1 MQGLE
6 NNNIDLKNLPSTP
19 LYPLKKPILTPEQLE
34 QKKKDLIADLNQK
47 SKELTDLGLLD
58 KLGGFVGYQTDNA
71 KEREKQ
77 LTDLKTQALDNKIEF
92 KDLPNAL
99 KDDYYNK
106 AETSILNPLKT
117 KNEIAKKDY
126 QKDLQRKAILQKKSQ
141 ELTESDK
148 ELIVNDSGFFNNAL
162 DAITGKSEV
171 EKLKEFKEKE
181 KAKDITKEIQKA
193 YSAFSNIDKNKD
205 FFSLFSS
212 PDKEA
217 QEKAK
222 QDFETIA
229 KNLYHFDSVIYNE
242 KNEPFVTKGDKV
254 YKIND
259 GFIDNFTQSLVN
271 NKFSIAGSVA
281 GGITGAK
288 YGKNVGAL
296 GLVGGAIAGAALGST
311 IGAASD
317 AIVTNLALDREN
329 KADEII
335 RHALSEGA
343 LSLATDTIMLGAGKA
358 IKPLVKAPLK
368 LAEMS
373 MPFQFTK
380 NFFTGNTKRA
390 SEIIENTLSK
400 EQQQALKEFS
410 AQFGGETKINQES
423 GKDFLRDKIKSVFKG
438 DENKLKAYDKVKE
451 ILTLDNHKEQQQAF
465 IRAIRSDETGNTLAF
480 LVEAANL
487 SPKANA
493 NLKSILNQTTENLTK
508 SLKQFDLKDYEIK
521 SVFDNL
527 EQGTKE
533 SYDKALNEIIGKLY
547 DNSYKVNLRESVQ
560 DATNFEKFLNDLKA
574 QGEID
579 PQAKSFLRQIEE
591 NVYNPN
597 GVTYEQLKNSRQ
609 LINAYL
615 RNVKDPSTL
624 GYIQKASANF
634 LKNDIDSAIES
645 LLKQNKSAY
654 EKISELQKSAISDYR
669 DMKQALEL
677 VDKAKIRD
685 KNTQESDAISSLMK
699 IIQGQ
704 GQKDLTNYQALTKGL
719 NQSDKERLELS
730 MLNRLMEQSLKQDES
745 LKVFDS
751 AQFFNKLNEFKEDVF
766 TTPKAK
772 EYIDIASGFHK
783 LFKNDAK
790 IAESLKPAITKNLS
804 QGLATSLSGALKYQW
819 TKFTL
824 GTLYRNAPDRILGVK
839 LPKALN
845 EATAGAALKYHLK
858 RALERSH
865 SISDFSKNLELSAQ
879 NAKFSNNTLKIIEEL
894 NNGVKQASEEIKAKA
909 TKYEKALQELQK
921 IDESKLTKEQQQVL
935 KVFKGELDPTEIKG
949 IDLNDL
955 YILDQGTRHATTKKI
970 LVKHYGE
977 ENTGGLTNDE
987 LINMSEVI
995 KNGSVLLESFERL
1008 KNGFRY
1014 GYEWENN
1021 GVKLRL
1027 VVDDLN
1033 DGNKIFD
1040 FYRNFKDF
1048 RDARPQPSTSK
1059 DNGTQ
1064 PITLDENNP
1073 TQKPLKDQE
1082 DLLKNTELNNET
1094 TQEVKNLSPLEQA
1107 NAEKLA
1113 KLESE
1118 AKQSE
1123 QEFLKAKEQELKRKE
1138 ALKKK
1143 LEHER
1148 GNAGNIESQTKI
1160 EVGEDI
1166 PTEIQAQIPKSR
1178 VRLNEREI
1186 YDLDYAIVKAKDLKP
1201 SFTTGGT
1208 QKRTDMNE
1216 EQIKSI
1222 AENFDPKKIFGS
1234 GGFEDLPIILHDG
1247 QVIAGNHRIQG
1258 MLNFTPKSRYIYNK
1272 AIKEYYHIDLK
1283 PDELLVRVPHQRLDN
1298 TEINNL
1304 AASSNQ
1310 GRFNSESDHA
1320 IAVLSHYEAKLK
1332 ELDQKLDADS
1342 IYSLKNIVAKNLN
1355 FDKATH
1361 PNVGDS
1367 NLALL
1372 MFNMPRTKTQGIEL
1386 LNRWQKEFSND
1397 IKSYEKVKKMFV
1409 DNAGSFHN
1417 LIHDMNFPKV
1427 SLNAYLSDIMDRSF
1441 ANLKN
1446 YQSTS
1451 ESLKDLSEKFY
1462 KTSSL
1467 EMFEKSDQSVSD
1479 ISEILGGAIA
1489 RFARF
1494 DDPSKALFEA
1504 LRSDNIKKGLKDFKI
1519 ADEAKDMFNPDS
1531 KEFKDIDIYDF
1542 THYLLM
1548 VNREPNE
1555 NNPVLNRLIQ
1565 AVKDMQKE
1573 SEKGIKKP
1581 KLETPSEW
1589 GPNYSEFKNDGL
1601 GAINKLLET
1610 KKGFV
1615 AGAFY
1620 KEGLGDIDLVWGNK
1634 DYGLEHILEKRK
1646 KQYKRLGLTPEQAKE
1661 RTNELIKEIP
1671 NIIQKGLK
1679 KEDKP
1684 GYAVI
1689 ILNNSKVVLSKFKGD
1704 NELKNHYMIT
1714 SFEVDDN
1721 VLRELETIA
1730 TLSNDYRDG
1739 INYSISNL
1747 IEPNPTTNAI
1757 KTQELSPLEL
1767 ANAEKLAKLETE
1779 KETKAEAVKKLN
1791 FDEIKKLID
1800 ESPRTGSSMP
1810 ILGMQNL
1817 NAEAVEYIQKNHK
1830 RIAVEKI
1837 EPSFAKDLKLKYPDD
1852 ARAVIDYQAINHI
1865 LKEHKNLAY
1874 EDIANYRGLFKQAN
1888 ETLKLKDNQNRP
1900 VVASFNQI
1908 NEFFVVVEQV
1918 SNAKNELMLKT
1929 MYKAR
1934 GNYKDSLIYKKTL
1947 AKSQNSN

>member
-1 MQGLE
+1 M
-6 NNNIDLKNLPSTP
+6 
-19 LYPLKKPILTPEQLE
+19 
-34 QKKKDLIADLNQK
+34 
-47 SKELTDLGLLD
+47 
-58 KLGGFVGYQTDNA
+58 
-71 KEREKQ
+71 
-77 LTDLKTQALDNKIEF
+77 
-92 KDLPNAL
+92 
-99 KDDYYNK
+99 
-106 AETSILNPLKT
+106 
-117 KNEIAKKDY
+117 
-126 QKDLQRKAILQKKSQ
+126 
-141 ELTESDK
+141 
-148 ELIVNDSGFFNNAL
+148 
-162 DAITGKSEV
+162 
-171 EKLKEFKEKE
+171 
-181 KAKDITKEIQKA
+181 
-193 YSAFSNIDKNKD
+193 
-205 FFSLFSS
+205 
-212 PDKEA
+212 
-217 QEKAK
+217 
-222 QDFETIA
+222 
-229 KNLYHFDSVIYNE
+229 
-242 KNEPFVTKGDKV
+242 
-254 YKIND
+254 
-259 GFIDNFTQSLVN
+259 
-271 NKFSIAGSVA
+271 
-281 GGITGAK
+281 
-288 YGKNVGAL
+288 
-296 GLVGGAIAGAALGST
+296 
-311 IGAASD
+311 
-317 AIVTNLALDREN
+317 
-329 KADEII
+329 
-335 RHALSEGA
+335 
-343 LSLATDTIMLGAGKA
+343 
-358 IKPLVKAPLK
+358 
-368 LAEMS
+368 
-373 MPFQFTK
+373 
-380 NFFTGNTKRA
+380 
-390 SEIIENTLSK
+390 
-400 EQQQALKEFS
+400 
-410 AQFGGETKINQES
+410 
-423 GKDFLRDKIKSVFKG
+423 
-438 DENKLKAYDKVKE
+438 
-451 ILTLDNHKEQQQAF
+451 
-465 IRAIRSDETGNTLAF
+465 
-480 LVEAANL
+480 
-487 SPKANA
+487 
-493 NLKSILNQTTENLTK
+493 
-508 SLKQFDLKDYEIK
+508 
-521 SVFDNL
+521 
-527 EQGTKE
+527 
-533 SYDKALNEIIGKLY
+533 
-547 DNSYKVNLRESVQ
+547 
-560 DATNFEKFLNDLKA
+560 
-574 QGEID
+574 
-579 PQAKSFLRQIEE
+579 
-591 NVYNPN
+591 
-597 GVTYEQLKNSRQ
+597 
-609 LINAYL
+609 
-615 RNVKDPSTL
+615 
-624 GYIQKASANF
+624 
-634 LKNDIDSAIES
+634 
-645 LLKQNKSAY
+645 
-654 EKISELQKSAISDYR
+654 
-669 DMKQALEL
+669 
-677 VDKAKIRD
+677 
-685 KNTQESDAISSLMK
+685 
-699 IIQGQ
+699 
-704 GQKDLTNYQALTKGL
+704 
-719 NQSDKERLELS
+719 
-730 MLNRLMEQSLKQDES
+730 
-745 LKVFDS
+745 
-751 AQFFNKLNEFKEDVF
+751 
-766 TTPKAK
+766 
-772 EYIDIASGFHK
+772 
-783 LFKNDAK
+783 
-790 IAESLKPAITKNLS
+790 
-804 QGLATSLSGALKYQW
+804 
-819 TKFTL
+819 
-824 GTLYRNAPDRILGVK
+824 
-839 LPKALN
+839 
-845 EATAGAALKYHLK
+845 
-858 RALERSH
+858 
-865 SISDFSKNLELSAQ
+865 
-879 NAKFSNNTLKIIEEL
+879 
-894 NNGVKQASEEIKAKA
+894 
-909 TKYEKALQELQK
+909 
-921 IDESKLTKEQQQVL
+921 
-935 KVFKGELDPTEIKG
+935 FKGELDQAEIKG

-955 YILDQGTRHATTKKI
+955 YILDQGTRHAGAKKI
-970 LVKHYGE
+970 LVKHYGV

-1040 FYRNFKDF
+1040 FYSDRNFTDF

-1064 PITLDENNP
+1064 PITLDRDNL

-1082 DLLKNTELNNET
+1082 DLLKNTENLNET
-1094 TQEVKNLSPLEQA
+1094 TPKPTNLSPLEQA

-1118 AKQSE
+1118 QLQSE

-1166 PTEIQAQIPKSR
+1166 PTSIQAQIPKSR

-1258 MLNFTPKSRYIYNK
+1258 MLNFTPKSRFAYEK

-1283 PDELLVRVPHQRLDN
+1283 PDELLVRVPHNRLNN

-1310 GRFNSESDHA
+1310 GRFNSESDQRK
-1320 IAVLSHYEAKLK
+1320 AVLSHYEAKLK

-1342 IYSLKNIVAKNLN
+1342 IYSLKNIVANNLN

-1386 LNRWQKEFSND
+1386 LNRWQKAFSND

-1446 YQSTS
+1446 YVSTS

-1467 EMFEKSDQSVSD
+1467 DMFEKSDQSASD

-1504 LRSDNIKKGLKDFKI
+1504 LKSDNIKKGLKEFKI
-1519 ADEAKDMFNPDS
+1519 ADITKDMFDPKS

-1555 NNPVLNRLIQ
+1555 NNPVLKRLIE

-1573 SEKGIKKP
+1573 SEKGIKEP
-1581 KLETPSEW
+1581 KLDTPSEW
-1589 GPNYSEFKNDGL
+1589 GHNYSEFKGDGL

-1634 DYGLEHILEKRK
+1634 DYGLEHILKRREDQAISKGLNETEAKEYAMSVVKTIPEVIDKGVKVERNGRVAIEYQNIRVGLKDNWKGEKLPNHWVITGYEKRLENSESL
-1646 KQYKRLGLTPEQAKE
+1646 YTSP
-1661 RTNELIKEIP
+1661 LITKGETLPLNSNKP
-1671 NIIQKGLK
+1671 N
-1679 KEDKP
+1679 
-1684 GYAVI
+1684 
-1689 ILNNSKVVLSKFKGD
+1689 
-1704 NELKNHYMIT
+1704 T
-1714 SFEVDDN
+1714 
-1721 VLRELETIA
+1721 
-1730 TLSNDYRDG
+1730 
-1739 INYSISNL
+1739 
-1747 IEPNPTTNAI
+1747 TTNAL
-1757 KTQELSPLEL
+1757 KTQELLSEQ

-1779 KETKAEAVKKLN
+1779 KGTKAEAVKKLD

-1830 RIAVEKI
+1830 RIVVEKI

-1874 EDIANYRGLFKQAN
+1874 EDIANYRELSKQAN

-1908 NEFFVVVEQV
+1908 NGFFVVVEQV

>member
-6 NNNIDLKNLPSTP
+6 NSEFDLKNLPSTP
-19 LYPLKKPILTPEQLE
+19 LYPLKNPILTPEQLE
-34 QKKKDLIADLNQK
+34 KKKKDLIVDLNQK
-47 SKELTDLGLLD
+47 SKELTELGLLD

-77 LTDLKTQALDNKIEF
+77 LTDFKTQALDNKLDFE
-92 KDLPNAL
+92 DLPSAL

-106 AETSILNPLKT
+106 AKTSILKPLKT
-117 KNEIAKKDY
+117 KNEIAKEDY
-126 QKDLQRKAILQKKSQ
+126 QKDLQRKAILQKTSQ

-148 ELIVNDSGFFNNAL
+148 ELISNDSGFFNNAI
-162 DAITGKSEV
+162 DAITGISEV
-171 EKLKEFKEKE
+171 EKLNEYKEKE
-181 KAKDITKEIQKA
+181 KAKDMTREIQKA

-205 FFSLFSS
+205 FFSLFTSE
-212 PDKEA
+212 DKEA

-222 QDFETIA
+222 KDFETIA
-229 KNLYHFDSVIYNE
+229 KNLYHFDGVIYNE
-242 KNEPFVTKGDKV
+242 KNEPFVIKGDKV

-259 GFIDNFTQSLVN
+259 GFIDNFTQSLLN
-271 NKFSIAGSVA
+271 NKFSLAGSVA

-288 YGKNVGAL
+288 YGKSAGAL
-296 GLVGGAIAGAALGST
+296 GLVGGAIAGAALGSAT
-311 IGAASD
+311 GAVSD
-317 AIVTNLALDREN
+317 AIITNLALDRDN

-343 LSLATDTIMLGAGKA
+343 LSLATDTIMLGASKA
-358 IKPLVKAPLK
+358 IKPLVKTPLK

-400 EQQQALKEFS
+400 EQQEALKEFS
-410 AQFGGETKINQES
+410 AQFGGETKINAENN
-423 GKDFLRDKIKSVFKG
+423 KDFLRDKIKSVFKG
-438 DENKLKAYDKVKE
+438 DENKLKAYDRVKE

-480 LVEAANL
+480 LIEAANL

-547 DNSYKVNLRESVQ
+547 DDSYKVNLRDSVQ
-560 DATNFEKFLNDLKA
+560 DATNFQKFLNDLKA

-597 GVTYEQLKNSRQ
+597 GVTYKQLKNSRQ

-634 LKNDIDSAIES
+634 LKNDIDNAIEN

-704 GQKDLTNYQALTKGL
+704 GQKDLSNYQALSKGL
-719 NQSDKERLELS
+719 SEPDKERLELS

-751 AQFFNKLNEFKEDVF
+751 AQFFNKLNEFKDDVF

-790 IAESLKPAITKNLS
+790 IAESLKPATTKNLS
-804 QGLATSLSGALKYQW
+804 QGLATTLSGALKYQW

-845 EATAGAALKYHLK
+845 EATAGAALKYHIK

-865 SISDFSKNLELSAQ
+865 SISEFSKNLELSVQ
-879 NAKFSNNTLKIIEEL
+879 NSKFTNNTLKIIEEL
-894 NNGVKQASEEIKAKA
+894 NNGVKSASEEIKEA
-909 TKYEKALQELQK
+909 TKPSNLVKSIREQDTRPFEV
-921 IDESKLTKEQQQVL
+921 IEDKEAF
-935 KVFKGELDPTEIKG
+935 FK
-949 IDLNDL
+949 DLNQNLKDSATPLPKGMSVEEFKQSLESVENKDRFLEHLKTRDNSQDRLKFISLIEPILREPHIEIFIKDKDGAIVKKEFVKSFKDENKTRL
-955 YILDQGTRHATTKKI
+955 YMLITQDNDTILRTFIPKLNERYMRNHVRNADIIHSFIQPNRTAKSDNALSDVVVYGDNTTKKP
-970 LVKHYGE
+970 
-977 ENTGGLTNDE
+977 LT
-987 LINMSEVI
+987 S
-995 KNGSVLLESFERL
+995 
-1008 KNGFRY
+1008 
-1014 GYEWENN
+1014 
-1021 GVKLRL
+1021 
-1027 VVDDLN
+1027 
-1033 DGNKIFD
+1033 
-1040 FYRNFKDF
+1040 
-1048 RDARPQPSTSK
+1048 
-1059 DNGTQ
+1059 
-1064 PITLDENNP
+1064 
-1073 TQKPLKDQE
+1073 QE
-1082 DLLKNTELNNET
+1082 DLLKTSENLNET
-1094 TQEVKNLSPLEQA
+1094 TPKPTNLSPLEQA

-1113 KLESE
+1113 KLQREQE
-1118 AKQSE
+1118 QSE
-1123 QEFLKAKEQELKRKE
+1123 QEFLKAKEQEIARKA

-1166 PTEIQAQIPKSR
+1166 SAQTQTQIPKSR

-1222 AENFDPKKIFGS
+1222 AQNFDPKKIFGS

-1247 QVIAGNHRIQG
+1247 QVIAGNHRIAG
-1258 MLNFTPKSRYIYNK
+1258 MLNFTPKSRYAYEK
-1272 AIKEYYHIDLK
+1272 AIKEYYNIDLK
-1283 PDELLVRVPHQRLDN
+1283 PDELLVRVPHNRLNN

-1417 LIHDMNFPKV
+1417 LIHDMNFPNV

-1446 YQSTS
+1446 YQTTS

-1504 LRSDNIKKGLKDFKI
+1504 LRSDNIKKGLKEFKI
-1519 ADEAKDMFNPDS
+1519 ADLTKDMFNPDS

-1548 VNREPNE
+1548 ANREPNE
-1555 NNPVLNRLIQ
+1555 NNPTLKRLIE

-1573 SEKGIKKP
+1573 SEKGIKEVSK
-1581 KLETPSEW
+1581 KSAEETE
-1589 GPNYSEFKNDGL
+1589 
-1601 GAINKLLET
+1601 I
-1610 KKGFV
+1610 
-1615 AGAFY
+1615 
-1620 KEGLGDIDLVWGNK
+1620 
-1634 DYGLEHILEKRK
+1634 
-1646 KQYKRLGLTPEQAKE
+1646 KE
-1661 RTNELIKEIP
+1661 RAFKVI
-1671 NIIQKGLK
+1671 
-1679 KEDKP
+1679 EDKE
-1684 GYAVI
+1684 A
-1689 ILNNSKVVLSKFKGD
+1689 F
-1704 NELKNHYMIT
+1704 LK
-1714 SFEVDDN
+1714 D
-1721 VLRELETIA
+1721 L
-1730 TLSNDYRDG
+1730 
-1739 INYSISNL
+1739 
-1747 IEPNPTTNAI
+1747 NAI
-1757 KTQELSPLEL
+1757 KPMQLPKEIDTESFLNAFNGVKNKENFIKHLKNKPDAKHRLAYLNLVEPTLKEPDITLIFKEQGKEVKKEHIKAFQGDPKTIYYFLVTQDNDS
-1767 ANAEKLAKLETE
+1767 KLITGLRTSENYL
-1779 KETKAEAVKKLN
+1779 KAE
-1791 FDEIKKLID
+1791 ID
-1800 ESPRTGSSMP
+1800 KAD
-1810 ILGMQNL
+1810 I
-1817 NAEAVEYIQKNHK
+1817 IH
-1830 RIAVEKI
+1830 
-1837 EPSFAKDLKLKYPDD
+1837 SFIP
-1852 ARAVIDYQAINHI
+1852 Q
-1865 LKEHKNLAY
+1865 
-1874 EDIANYRGLFKQAN
+1874 
-1888 ETLKLKDNQNRP
+1888 
-1900 VVASFNQI
+1900 
-1908 NEFFVVVEQV
+1908 
-1918 SNAKNELMLKT
+1918 
-1929 MYKAR
+1929 
-1934 GNYKDSLIYKKTL
+1934 DS
-1947 AKSQNSN
+1947 